1 MTLYW
6 LDLDTPFPPQEFAL
20 EEPDGLLACGG
31 DLSIGRM
38 INAYQLGIFPWYS
51 ESQPILWWTP
61 SQRMV
66 LKCKDFIIS
75 HSLKKKLR
83 QIARQETQPNPF
95 IQIKVDTAFVQV
107 MQACAAPRQNQAGTW
122 INQDIITAYSN
133 LHLHGF
139 AHSIE
144 TWIDDKLAG
153 GLYGVSMGKM
163 FYGESM
169 FSTVSDSSKIALAYA
184 VRFLT
189 RHGVEWIDC
198 QQETRHLGSLGA
210 APVPRKAFIEHLNK
224 TIFQTPPPW
233 QAGVLLSDGNIS

>member
-1 MTLYW
+1 MALFW
-6 LDLDTPFPPQEFAL
+6 LDLQTPFPPPELAL
-20 EEPDGLLACGG
+20 KEPDGLLACGG
-31 DLSIGRM
+31 DLSMARM
-38 INAYQLGIFPWYS
+38 TSAYQQGIFPWYS
-51 ESQPILWWTP
+51 EPQPILWWSP

-66 LKCKDFIIS
+66 LMCKDFVIS

-83 QIARQETQPNPF
+83 QIAKQETRPNPF

-122 INQDIITAYSN
+122 ISQDIINAYTN
-133 LHLHGF
+133 LHLAGL

-144 TWIDDKLAG
+144 TWIDGKLAG

-169 FSTVSDSSKIALAYA
+169 FSNISDSSKIALAYA
-184 VRFLT
+184 VFFLA

-198 QQETRHLGSLGA
+198 QQQTRHLGSLGA
-210 APVPRKAFIEHLNK
+210 APVSRRIFMEHLKK
-224 TIFQTPPPW
+224 TIPQTPPPW
-233 QAGVLLSDGNIS
+233 QAGILHSDGNIS